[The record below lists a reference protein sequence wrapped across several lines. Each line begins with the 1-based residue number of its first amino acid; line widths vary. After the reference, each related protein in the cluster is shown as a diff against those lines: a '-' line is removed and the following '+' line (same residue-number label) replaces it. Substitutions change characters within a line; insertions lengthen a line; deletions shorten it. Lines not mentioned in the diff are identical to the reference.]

1 MQPFLCQWLTFL
13 NEEEQKTGLFKSK
26 CENVITFRNICLKC
40 EGGGIKFTNGSSCKE
55 CSGNLLEMCGYPDPP
70 KTWHF
75 DACGSFVE
83 FLHSCLF
90 LQNESNY
97 F

>member
-55 CSGNLLEMCGYPDPP
+55 CSGNLLEICGYPDPP

-75 DACGSFVE
+75 DACESFVE
-83 FLHSCLF
+83 FLRCLDE
-90 LQNESNY
+90 LRSPQSV
-97 F
+97 